1 MTLLEMKEL
10 QRDVLTCTE
19 VSSILKC
26 SEQTL
31 HLQAQKKPDTLGFPV
46 ICIGN
51 RVKIPRIAFIRY
63 MEGIEA

>member
-1 MTLLEMKEL
+1 MTLLDIKAL
-10 QRDVLTCTE
+10 QKDVLTCKE
-19 VSSILKC
+19 VSGILKC

-31 HLQAQKKPDTLGFPV
+31 HMQAQEKPETLGFPV